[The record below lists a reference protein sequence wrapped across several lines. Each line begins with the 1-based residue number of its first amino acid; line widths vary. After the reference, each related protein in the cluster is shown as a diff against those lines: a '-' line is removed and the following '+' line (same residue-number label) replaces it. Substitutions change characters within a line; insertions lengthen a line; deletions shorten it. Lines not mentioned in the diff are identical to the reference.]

1 MKRARA
7 FAPALMLLAAWVAL
21 TPPSARALDPS
32 SGAAYQDLRWRLLGP
47 LRAGWSVIA
56 AGVPDEIDT
65 YYFGAADGGVWKTDD
80 SGVTWRPLSDRAPF
94 SSVGAL
100 AVVPG
105 PSANRT
111 LWVGSGQTQTRFDVM
126 DGNGVWKSDDE
137 GETWVSMGLAD
148 TRHIGRI
155 WVDPRNPNVLLVAAL
170 GHLFGP
176 NPERGI
182 YRSEDGGKNWSRVA
196 FVDENTGA
204 VEISADREV
213 PDVLYAAFWQT
224 RLYPWQGYHVPQV
237 GPGSGIWRSTDG
249 GKSWAAAP
257 RTGLPDEPLGK
268 IGLAVAPTTN
278 GRRVYA
284 AVDAQKG
291 AGLYRS
297 DDGGATWALEMAS
310 RSIPSSYF
318 GRIFADP
325 SDPNVVYFPGQS
337 FRKSTDGG
345 KTFVYI
351 KGSPG
356 GDDYHYLWINPAHTE
371 RMILAS
377 DQGTTVSVNGGK
389 TWSPWYN
396 QPTGQFYRL
405 GIDNQFPYRVYSG
418 QQDSGTVSVSSRS
431 NYGQLTYRDW
441 HSVGGDERDG
451 DLPDPVDP
459 NIVYGS
465 GLGGKI
471 SRWDAR
477 TGRVANVS
485 PWPVSSYGTRP
496 PTVPNRTTWITPI
509 AIDPRPPVLPEESQS
524 TLNYALGSDEAL
536 WRLPQ
541 HALYQGTQ
549 VLSRSLDKGQTWEAI
564 SPDLTGAVANAPGC
578 TPEPGRVDPP
588 IERTTAC
595 GYGTIF
601 SIAPSRVASGLIW
614 VGTDNGRIHVTQ
626 DGGAHWTDVTPKD
639 LPAWSAVAQID
650 AGSEPGSAY
659 VAIDRH
665 RLDDRSP
672 WLYVT
677 HDFGVHWRRAE
688 AGLPAEAWVN
698 VVRVDPKHPGLL
710 YAGTRQGVF
719 VSFDDGTHWSPLQ
732 LNLPRT
738 GVNDLLVKGDDLV
751 IATQGRA
758 LWVLDDVAAVRAGFG
773 AKQGLA
779 LALPS
784 VAIRLTPN
792 ENRDTPLPP
801 EFPTTPNP
809 PAGVA
814 IDYFLPSTP
823 KGPVEI
829 EIFDAGGILIRKFS
843 SAEAPRRPD
852 ARQYFADRWL
862 LPPAVPT
869 RNVGHNR
876 FWWDLRG
883 PQPKATDYDFTI
895 AAVPD
900 RDTATLPQGML
911 VLPGRYRLRLTVDG
925 ATLEQPLFVKK
936 DPRSPA
942 TEEDLAAGN
951 AFSGEVV
958 HALGQT
964 VDALEEIDAFDK
976 GLAPLATG
984 ERKAAKR
991 LAEGAKAT
999 RDDLAKLNSGGGDLD
1014 LSVVGAVLS
1023 GLESDLE
1030 GADSAPTAP
1039 QRKVFE
1045 EMRGRLDKALA
1056 KWRELHGSVGKAF
1069 EKEMVGHSRSR

>member
-1 MKRARA
+1 MRAIRRPSSFVPILLLLGTLFGSAARA
-7 FAPALMLLAAWVAL
+7 A
-21 TPPSARALDPS
+21 DPT
-32 SGAAYQDLRWRLLGP
+32 SGYQDLRWRLLGP

-94 SSVGAL
+94 SSAGAL
-100 AVVPG
+100 AIVPG
-105 PSANRT
+105 PAGKRT

-126 DGNGVWKSDDE
+126 DGNGVWKSEDD
-137 GETWVSMGLAD
+137 GATWVSMGLAD

-155 WVDPRNPNVLLVAAL
+155 WVDPRDPNVLLVAAL

-176 NPERGI
+176 NPERGVF
-182 YRSEDGGKNWSRVA
+182 RSEDGGKSWTRVA

-204 VEISADREV
+204 VEIAADREK

-249 GKSWAAAP
+249 GKTWSAAP
-257 RTGLPDEPLGK
+257 RTGLPEVPLGK

-278 GRRVYA
+278 GQRVYA
-284 AVDAQKG
+284 AVDASKG

-297 DDGGATWALEMAS
+297 DDGGTTWTLEMAN
-310 RSIPSSYF
+310 RSIASSYF
-318 GRIFADP
+318 GRVFADP
-325 SDPNVVYFPGQS
+325 RDPNVVYFPGQS

-345 KTFVYI
+345 KTFSYV

-356 GDDYHYLWINPAHTE
+356 GDDYHYLWINPEHVE

-377 DQGTTVSVNGGK
+377 DQGTTVSVNGGT

-451 DLPDPVDP
+451 DLPDPIDINV
-459 NIVYGS
+459 VYGS

-485 PWPVSSYGTRP
+485 PWPVSSYGQKP

-509 AIDPRPPVLPEESQS
+509 AIDPRPP
-524 TLNYALGSDEAL
+524 
-536 WRLPQ
+536 

-614 VGTDNGRIHVTQ
+614 VGTDNGRIQVTK

-639 LPAWSAVAQID
+639 LPAWSQVAQID
-650 AGSEPGSAY
+650 AGSEAGSAY

-672 WLYVT
+672 WIYVT
-677 HDFGVHWRRAE
+677 HDFGANWRRAE
-688 AGLPAEAWVN
+688 AGLPADGSVN
-698 VVRVDPKHPGLL
+698 VVRADPERAGLL
-710 YAGTRQGVF
+710 YAGTRSGVF
-719 VSFDDGTHWSPLQ
+719 VSFDDGTHWAPLQ
-732 LNLPRT
+732 MNLPRT
-738 GVNDLLVKGDDLV
+738 GVNDLLVKGRDLV

-758 LWVLDDVAAVRAGFG
+758 LWVLDDVAPLRAGFSTER
-773 AKQGLA
+773 AVA
-779 LALPS
+779 LAPPGP
-784 VAIRLTPN
+784 AIRITPN
-792 ENRDTPLPP
+792 ENKDTPLPP

-809 PAGVA
+809 LAGVP
-814 IDYFLPSTP
+814 IDYFLPAAAH
-823 KGPVEI
+823 GPVTI
-829 EIFDAGGILIRKFS
+829 EIFDEKDVLVRKFS
-843 SAEAPRRPD
+843 SAEIPKRPE

-862 LPPAVPT
+862 LPAAVPT
-869 RNVGHNR
+869 GHPGHNR
-876 FWWDLRG
+876 FWWDLRTE
-883 PQPKATDYDFTI
+883 QPKATDYDFSI

-900 RDTATLPQGML
+900 RDTETLPQGML
-911 VLPGRYRLRLTVDG
+911 VLPGTYRVRLTVDG
-925 ATLEQPLFVKK
+925 ATSERPLVIEK

-942 TEEDLAAGN
+942 TLEDLAAGN
-951 AFSGEVV
+951 ALSAEVV
-958 HALGQT
+958 RALGQT
-964 VDALEEIDAFDK
+964 VDALEEIEEFDQT
-976 GLAPLATG
+976 LAPLATG

-991 LAEGAKAT
+991 QAERAKAT
-999 RDDLAKLNSGGGDLD
+999 RDELAKLNSGGGDTD

-1023 GLESDLE
+1023 GLQSDLE
-1030 GADSAPTAP
+1030 GADSAPTAA
-1039 QRKVFE
+1039 QHTVFDQ
-1045 EMRGRLDKALA
+1045 MRARLDRALA

-1069 EKEMVGHSRSR
+1069 EKE

>member
-1 MKRARA
+1 MKRVLV
-7 FAPALMLLAAWVAL
+7 FGSTLMLLAAWVAL
-21 TPPSARALDPS
+21 TPPSAHAVDPT
-32 SGAAYQDLRWRLLGP
+32 SGAAYQDLSWRLLGP
-47 LRAGWSVIA
+47 LRAGWSVMA

-80 SGVTWRPLSDRAPF
+80 SGVTWRPLSDQAPF

-105 PSANRT
+105 PSGKRT

-126 DGNGVWKSDDE
+126 DGNGVWKSEDE
-137 GETWVSMGLAD
+137 GATWVSMGLAE

-155 WVDPRNPNVLLVAAL
+155 WVDPRDPNVLLVAAL

-257 RTGLPDEPLGK
+257 RTGLPDGSLGK
-268 IGLAVAPTTN
+268 IGLAVAPTTH
-278 GRRVYA
+278 GWRVYA

-297 DDGGATWALEMAS
+297 DDGGTTWALEMAS

-325 SDPNVVYFPGQS
+325 NDPDVVYFPGQS

-459 NIVYGS
+459 NVVYGS

-477 TGRVANVS
+477 TGRVSNVS

-509 AIDPRPPVLPEESQS
+509 AIDPRPP
-524 TLNYALGSDEAL
+524 
-536 WRLPQ
+536 

-549 VLSRSLDKGQTWEAI
+549 VLSRSLDQGQTWEEV
-564 SPDLTGAVANAPGC
+564 SPDLTGAVPNAPGC
-578 TPEPGRVDPP
+578 TPEPGKFDPP

-601 SIAPSRVASGLIW
+601 SIAPSRVVSGLLW
-614 VGTDNGRIHVTQ
+614 VGTDNGRIQLTK
-626 DGGAHWTDVTPKD
+626 DGGAHWTDVTPAD
-639 LPAWSAVAQID
+639 LPAWSQVAQID

-672 WLYVT
+672 WAYVT
-677 HDFGVHWRRAE
+677 HDFGAHWRRAE
-688 AGLPAEAWVN
+688 AGLPADGWVN
-698 VVRVDPKHPGLL
+698 VVRADPERTGLL
-710 YAGTRQGVF
+710 YAGTRKGVF
-719 VSFDDGTHWSPLQ
+719 VSFDDAVHWASLQ
-732 LNLPRT
+732 LNLPTT
-738 GVNDLLVKGDDLV
+738 GVNDLLVKGRDLV

-758 LWVLDDVAAVRAGFG
+758 LWVLDDVAPLRASFD
-773 AKQGLA
+773 AARALTLA
-779 LALPS
+779 PPGP
-784 VAIRLTPN
+784 AIRITPN
-792 ENRDTPLPP
+792 ENKDTPLPP

-809 PAGVA
+809 LAGVP
-814 IDYFLPSTP
+814 IDYFLPAEA
-823 KGPVEI
+823 KGPVTI
-829 EIFDAGGILIRKFS
+829 EILDGKGALVHRFS
-843 SAEAPRRPD
+843 SAETPERPD

-869 RNVGHNR
+869 VKAGHNR

-883 PQPKATDYDFTI
+883 PRPKATDYDFTI

-900 RDTATLPQGML
+900 RDTATVPQGML
-911 VLPGRYRLRLTVDG
+911 VVPGTYRVRLTVEG
-925 ATLEQPLFVKK
+925 ATSERPLVIEK

-942 TEEDLAAGN
+942 TLEDLAAGN
-951 AFSGEVV
+951 AFSAEVV
-958 HALGQT
+958 GALGQT
-964 VDALEEIDAFDK
+964 VDALEKIEELDK
-976 GLAPLATG
+976 SLAPLATG
-984 ERKAAKR
+984 ERKAAKS
-991 LAEGAKAT
+991 LANRAKAT
-999 RDDLAKLNSGGGDLD
+999 RDDLAKLNSGGGDTD

-1056 KWRELHGSVGKAF
+1056 LWRELHDAVGKTFGREVA
-1069 EKEMVGHSRSR
+1069 RD